1 MDFKKPNEWD
11 GLNAMEKKRL
21 LYIKQKE
28 ILDSFRERN
37 AITQAQYEK
46 SLHDMSVKMG
56 DSVVRYGL

>member
-1 MDFKKPNEWD
+1 MDFKKQNEWD
-11 GLNAMEKKRL
+11 GLTAMEKKRL

-46 SLHDMSVKMG
+46 SLLDMSVKMG
-56 DSVVRYGL
+56 YSIK